1 MKPKMTTPKRNKAQA
16 MVEFAIA
23 LPILLLLVYGLIET
37 GRLIFIY
44 SSIVTASRQA
54 VRYGSA
60 TGIGTNGVPRYRDCA
75 GMREVANR
83 ADYLNA
89 FDDGDV
95 RIFYDSGAGV
105 GKTEYCL
112 GGIATDTKP
121 TTTTLGDNKHRIV
134 VQIDG
139 DFNPL
144 LPNLVPFIARTA
156 AGGNP
161 IRAISAR
168 TVLLSVAIDVPAAAG
183 QEVTTTAVSTMPQ
196 PSLIGQSVTITVNV
210 TGTANTPTGV
220 VQISGTDTPCPL
232 ITLSGGT
239 GSCTVTFNSE
249 GDKTI
254 TATYTPT
261 PNTNFLASSGSTTHT
276 VMADTIVSITD
287 LPDPSLVDES
297 VDVAVVV
304 TGGTTTPTG
313 TVDIKEAGITLC
325 TFTLS
330 ASGTGNCPVT
340 FSSTGTKTLTAAYS
354 GDTYHNQKIS
364 TEPHDV
370 IIDAQTITQ
379 ITGHTPNPSEIN
391 QAVTVSVKVL
401 GMTIPTGTVEITGAD
416 TTCTI
421 TLSNG
426 VGSCDV
432 VFNSPGPK
440 SITAT
445 YSGDADQDPSS
456 TSVGHS
462 VSLWP
467 TVTTITADNPDPS
480 STGQTVTVSVS
491 VTGGATAPTGT
502 VAITG
507 ADTNCT
513 ITLPAASCNVVF
525 NSTGTKTLI
534 ATYSGDSQH
543 APSDNSAAPASHL
556 VTLPPVS
563 NCNLVA
569 FQSASLTKSGVTMSA
584 VISNPTGAALQVS
597 SITLLWNEPNGHQT
611 GGDKTLK
618 LLSAS
623 LAGTTFWSNATGIT
637 TTPYTVPLGTTINIP
652 ATPTSTIAFTFHQ
665 SYDNWKT
672 TPPLEYISI
681 TLSGPPGCENRQFQI
696 SR

>member
-60 TGIGTNGVPRYRDCA
+60 TGIGTSGVERYRDCA
-75 GMREVANR
+75 GIRATANK

-89 FDDGDV
+89 FDDADV

-105 GKTEYCL
+105 GETEYCL

-134 VQIDG
+134 VKIDG

-161 IRAISAR
+161 IRATSAR

-183 QEVTTTAVSTMPQ
+183 QEVTTLTVSDTPD
-196 PSLIGQSVTITVNV
+196 PSLIGESVTVTVTV
-210 TGTANTPTGV
+210 TGTVSTPTGT
-220 VQISGTDTPCPL
+220 VQIGGADTNCT
-232 ITLSGGT
+232 ITLSSGT
-239 GSCTVTFNSE
+239 GSCNVTFTSE

-254 TATYTPT
+254 TATYIPT
-261 PNTNFLASSGSTTHT
+261 PSSNFLASSGSAPHK
-276 VMADTIVSITD
+276 VMADTTVSITD
-287 LPDPSLVDES
+287 LPDPSLVNEA

-340 FSSTGTKTLTAAYS
+340 FTSTGTKTLTAAYS
-354 GDTYHNQKIS
+354 GDTYHNPKNS
-364 TEPHDV
+364 TETHDV
-370 IIDAQTITQ
+370 IIDSQTITQ
-379 ITGHTPNPSEIN
+379 ITGHTPDPSEIN
-391 QAVTVSVKVL
+391 QAVTVSVRVL
-401 GMTIPTGTVEITGAD
+401 GMTTPTGTVNITGAD
-416 TTCTI
+416 TTCTV

-432 VFNSPGPK
+432 VFNTPGPK

-467 TVTTITADNPDPS
+467 TLTTITADNPDPS
-480 STGQTVTVSVS
+480 STGQAVTVSVS

-513 ITLPAASCNVVF
+513 ITLPATSCDVVF

-543 APSDNSAAPASHL
+543 TPSDNSANPTSHL

-563 NCNLVA
+563 NCNLVV
-569 FQSASLTKSGVTMSA
+569 FQPSSLTKSGVTMSA
-584 VISNPTGAALQVS
+584 VINNPTGAALQVS
-597 SITLLWNEPNGHQT
+597 SITLLWNQADGHQT
-611 GGDKTLK
+611 GGDKTLE

-637 TTPYTVPLGTTINIP
+637 TSPYTIPLAATINLP

>member
-1 MKPKMTTPKRNKAQA
+1 MKPKVTTPKRNKAQA

-44 SSIVTASRQA
+44 STVVTASRQA

-60 TGIGTNGVPRYRDCA
+60 TGIGNSGVPHYRDCA
-75 GMREVANR
+75 GIKAAANK

-89 FDDGDV
+89 FDDSDI

-105 GKTEYCL
+105 GETEYCL

-134 VQIDG
+134 VRIDG
-139 DFNPL
+139 DFNPIV
-144 LPNLVPFIARTA
+144 PNLVPFIARTS

-161 IRAISAR
+161 IRATSAR
-168 TVLLSVAIDVPAAAG
+168 TVLLSVAIEVPDVPG
-183 QEVTTTAVSTMPQ
+183 QEVTSLTVSDTPD
-196 PSLIGQSVTITVNV
+196 PSLIGLPVTVTVTV
-210 TGTANTPTGV
+210 SGTVNTPTGT
-220 VQISGTDTPCPL
+220 VQISGADTNCT
-232 ITLSGGT
+232 ITLSNGT
-239 GSCTVTFNSE
+239 GSCNVTFNSE
-249 GDKTI
+249 GTKTI
-254 TATYTPT
+254 TAIYIPT
-261 PNTNFLASSGSTTHT
+261 PNSNFLTSSGSTPHT
-276 VMADTIVSITD
+276 VMADAIVSLTD
-287 LPDPSLVDES
+287 LPDPSLVNDA

-313 TVDIKEAGITLC
+313 TVDIKEGGITLC
-325 TFTLS
+325 TITLS

-340 FSSTGTKTLTAAYS
+340 FSSTGTKTLTAVYS
-354 GDTYHNQKIS
+354 GDAYHNPKNS
-364 TEPHDV
+364 TEIHDV

-391 QAVTVSVKVL
+391 QAVTVSVRVL

-426 VGSCDV
+426 VGSCDA

-445 YSGDADQDPSS
+445 YSGDADQNPSS

-467 TVTTITADNPDPS
+467 TVTVITADNPDPS

-513 ITLPAASCNVVF
+513 ITLPAASCDVVF

-534 ATYSGDSQH
+534 ATYSGDGQH

-569 FQSASLTKSGVTMSA
+569 FQSASLTKSGSTMSA
-584 VISNPTGAALQVS
+584 VINNPTGAALQVS
-597 SITLLWNEPNGHQT
+597 SITVFWNQPDGHQT
-611 GGDKTLK
+611 GGDKTLN
-618 LLSAS
+618 LTSAS
-623 LAGTTFWSNATGIT
+623 LGGTVFWSDATGIT
-637 TTPYTVPLGTTINIP
+637 TTPYTVPLATTINIP